1 MEFGLIALIATLLL
15 GVLSAVF
22 GVKYKTASKKFTQA
36 VELINSIRDAVKDKK
51 ITDEEVVEIIEK
63 GEALL
68 G

>member
-1 MEFGLIALIATLLL
+1 MEIALIATLLL

-36 VELINSIRDAVKDKK
+36 VGLINSIRDAVKDKK